1 MSLVEK
7 YRPVTLD
14 ELVGQVH
21 LKNKIENLLSKDY
34 LPHLMFVG
42 DPGVGKTSLAQ
53 IIAKLKNYYLLE
65 KNASDERGID
75 MVRNEVKQFARI
87 TTVESYNG
95 KLILLDEA
103 DNLCLHPS
111 TKILVDGLE
120 KKIEEVL
127 NKTFETS
134 SYDFIKREKTLTR
147 AKCIDSGMN
156 FLYRVSLDDGKEII
170 CSENQPFFARH
181 GMVKKLKELEL
192 GEEIITFEEGFKTS
206 KISRIRDFGK
216 ERAYDLV
223 VPKYHNYITAN
234 GILTHNTLDSQAALR
249 RTMEKYEKLTT
260 FIFTINRPE
269 RIIDPIKSR
278 CTILNFRRLPDTEI
292 LKRILYILKKEG
304 ISVDTK
310 KPKIVLGLKEL
321 LKYSNGDMRTALNT
335 LESIITKDHEI
346 TEESILLEEKP
357 QGVLTMLEY
366 AAGGDFEKARDEVQR
381 IYVQDRFGIGSIV
394 DEVYKSLGELDG
406 LSEEAKI
413 KVYEKLGELERNLKL
428 GTNPL
433 IQLTSFLAF
442 LWVVQYVKVPAECPL
457 SKV

>member
-7 YRPVTLD
+7 YRPIILE
-14 ELVGQVH
+14 ELVGQAH
-21 LKNKIENLLSKDY
+21 LKNKIDNLLAKDY
-34 LPHLMFVG
+34 LPHLMLVG
-42 DPGVGKTSLAQ
+42 DPGVGKTSLAY

-75 MVRNEVKQFARI
+75 MVRNEVKQFARV

-103 DNLCLHPS
+103 DNL
-111 TKILVDGLE
+111 
-120 KKIEEVL
+120 
-127 NKTFETS
+127 
-134 SYDFIKREKTLTR
+134 
-147 AKCIDSGMN
+147 
-156 FLYRVSLDDGKEII
+156 
-170 CSENQPFFARH
+170 
-181 GMVKKLKELEL
+181 
-192 GEEIITFEEGFKTS
+192 
-206 KISRIRDFGK
+206 
-216 ERAYDLV
+216 
-223 VPKYHNYITAN
+223 
-234 GILTHNTLDSQAALR
+234 TLDSQAALR

-278 CTILNFRRLPDTEI
+278 CTILNFRSLPDTEI

-310 KPKIVLGLKEL
+310 SSKIKLGLKEL

-366 AAGGDFEKARDEVQR
+366 ATNGDFEKARDEVQR

-442 LWVVQYVKVPAECPL
+442 LWVVQYVKVPGSCPL
-457 SKV
+457 VKG

>member
-7 YRPVTLD
+7 YRPTTL
-14 ELVGQVH
+14 EEVVGQVH
-21 LKNKIENLLSKDY
+21 LKNKIDNLLSKDY
-34 LPHLMFVG
+34 LPHLMLVG
-42 DPGVGKTSLAQ
+42 DPGVGKTSLAH

-75 MVRNEVKQFARI
+75 MVRNEVKQFARV

-95 KLILLDEA
+95 KLILLDES
-103 DNLCLHPS
+103 DNL
-111 TKILVDGLE
+111 
-120 KKIEEVL
+120 
-127 NKTFETS
+127 
-134 SYDFIKREKTLTR
+134 
-147 AKCIDSGMN
+147 
-156 FLYRVSLDDGKEII
+156 
-170 CSENQPFFARH
+170 
-181 GMVKKLKELEL
+181 
-192 GEEIITFEEGFKTS
+192 
-206 KISRIRDFGK
+206 
-216 ERAYDLV
+216 
-223 VPKYHNYITAN
+223 
-234 GILTHNTLDSQAALR
+234 TLDSQAALR
-249 RTMEKYEKLTT
+249 RTMERYEKLTT
-260 FIFTINRPE
+260 FIFTVNRPE

-304 ISVDTK
+304 ITIDTK

-335 LESIITKDHEI
+335 LESVITKDHEI
-346 TEESILLEEKP
+346 TEESILIEEKP

-366 AAGGDFEKARDEVQR
+366 ATGGDFEKAKNEVQR
-381 IYVQDRFGIGSIV
+381 IYIQDRFGVGSIV

-442 LWVVQYVKVPAECPL
+442 LWVVQYVKVPSECPL
-457 SKV
+457 NNG